1 MRALIDTCVIVDVL
15 QSREPFA
22 SDAQKIFLLAA
33 NQQFI
38 GCITAKSVTDIYY
51 LTHRLTHD
59 DKASRTVLSKL
70 FALFEIVDTA
80 GMDCRRAIPSEVSD
94 YEDAVMI
101 ETALRTEAD
110 CIITRNARD
119 YSKSPITVYSP
130 VEFIKRL
137 EEEQELS

>member
-15 QSREPFA
+15 QSREPFV

-33 NQQFI
+33 NEQFI
-38 GCITAKSVTDIYY
+38 GCITAKSATDIYY

-59 DKASRTVLSKL
+59 DKASRAVLGKL
-70 FALFEIVDTA
+70 FTLFEVVDTA

-94 YEDAVMI
+94 FEDAVMI

-110 CIITRNARD
+110 CIITRDTRD
-119 YSKSPITVYSP
+119 YSKSPVAVYSP
-130 VEFIKRL
+130 GDFIRKL
-137 EEEQELS
+137 EEEQDLN